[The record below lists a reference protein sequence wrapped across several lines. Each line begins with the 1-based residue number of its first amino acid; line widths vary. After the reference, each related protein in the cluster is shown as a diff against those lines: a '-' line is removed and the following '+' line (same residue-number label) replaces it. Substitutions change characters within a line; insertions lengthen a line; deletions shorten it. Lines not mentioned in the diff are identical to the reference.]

1 MDRNTVVRI
10 AIPLSL
16 YESVK
21 GKVLNEALNKDIKAF
36 GQDLDNKL
44 KAGGIKTLILV
55 GKESTP
61 EQRDQVKKTPG
72 LAILEVSQTPET
84 QLMVLYYSP
93 KDKSKVMK
101 AVDYFQ
107 LIPYDGQVLK
117 KGWSAKQ
124 VKGAINPGDICKQES
139 GEGQIQFIRLA
150 KTDPKVKTVSET
162 KEPKENENA
171 SGWQIYSSEGK
182 YPNIKY
188 EPVNDKVYK
197 TEDEAKHVASIIN
210 KQYPNSRVYVKP
222 AGSIKETKE
231 PKEKKSSEDAELI
244 AKMEKMAKSSDPGKA
259 YAAELF
265 LKTLKKK
272 K

>member
-21 GKVLNEALNKDIKAF
+21 GKVI
-36 GQDLDNKL
+36 
-44 KAGGIKTLILV
+44 
-55 GKESTP
+55 
-61 EQRDQVKKTPG
+61 
-72 LAILEVSQTPET
+72 
-84 QLMVLYYSP
+84 
-93 KDKSKVMK
+93 
-101 AVDYFQ
+101 
-107 LIPYDGQVLK
+107 
-117 KGWSAKQ
+117 
-124 VKGAINPGDICKQES
+124 
-139 GEGQIQFIRLA
+139 
-150 KTDPKVKTVSET
+150 
-162 KEPKENENA
+162 KENENA

-197 TEDEAKHVASIIN
+197 TEDEAKHIASIIN

-222 AGSIKETKE
+222 AGSIDEAKKAAEKKAADIKETKE

-244 AKMEKMAKSSDPGKA
+244 AKMEKMAKGSDPGKA

>member
-21 GKVLNEALNKDIKAF
+21 GKVLSEALNKDIKAF

-44 KAGGIKTLILV
+44 KAAGIKTLILV

-124 VKGAINPGDICKQES
+124 VKGAINPGDIYKQES

-162 KEPKENENA
+162 EEPKENENA

-197 TEDEAKHVASIIN
+197 TEDEAKHIASIIN

-222 AGSIKETKE
+222 AGSIDEAKKAA
-231 PKEKKSSEDAELI
+231 EKK
-244 AKMEKMAKSSDPGKA
+244 
-259 YAAELF
+259 AADI
-265 LKTLKKK
+265 KKK
-272 K
+272 KEAEAKKAEAEKKKAAEAKKKAKA